1 MIEIRIVIYLDDILI
16 IGRTREETT
25 VVLLLHSLGFVINQ
39 KKSVITPVQEIEI
52 IVISG
57 NHSQFKGND
66 YFPSAEKNTINKTD
80 VSGSASES
88 KDNSFRVNKGVTSP
102 EKLHCRFLQQQ
113 QIQAPKKNGF

>member
-1 MIEIRIVIYLDDILI
+1 MTI
-16 IGRTREETT
+16 
-25 VVLLLHSLGFVINQ
+25 SLPQ
-39 KKSVITPVQEIEI
+39 KKIQSIM
-52 IVISG
+52 S
-57 NHSQFKGND
+57 
-66 YFPSAEKNTINKTD
+66 D

>member
-1 MIEIRIVIYLDDILI
+1 M
-16 IGRTREETT
+16 
-25 VVLLLHSLGFVINQ
+25 
-39 KKSVITPVQEIEI
+39 ITPVQEIEI

-66 YFPSAEKNTINKTD
+66 YFPSTEKNTINKTD